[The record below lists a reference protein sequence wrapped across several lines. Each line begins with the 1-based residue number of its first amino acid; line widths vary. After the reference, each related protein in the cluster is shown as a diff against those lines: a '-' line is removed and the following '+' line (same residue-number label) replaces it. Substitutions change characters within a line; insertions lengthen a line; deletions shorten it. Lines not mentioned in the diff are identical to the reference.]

1 LSGALSDLESLR
13 FLVEIT
19 MATLGVPNANLN
31 VGRKAPRFA
40 FSRPKKPIPRDMAHL
55 KNEMVMSNLLQEIYN
70 ISYHAEVKSMMIRER
85 QVQPG
90 DITGNLSESA
100 RVIVELELHNGE
112 QHCYHWFVKI
122 LPKEHKNSE
131 LMHKFNIFEN
141 EIRFYKEI
149 APDLLRFLR
158 DNGVNDVKFKI
169 PKLLFA
175 DNREESAVIIL
186 EDVGEQGYGQDRDE
200 DGERFLSKE
209 KAHLAIKAIACIHAA
224 SKLYNLHNTTKLE
237 EKHPNLQH
245 NLMWED
251 TDFIDRLS
259 AMKDSYCEVLK
270 KSSEHDST
278 RLLQRFEKA
287 FDSSMKLKSICAE
300 RYAPKQTNTAVYLQ
314 HGDFHFNNLLFK
326 DSTEEGGDLEVMIVD
341 WQLSYV
347 GRSTGDLSYLLL
359 SSISPKVR
367 HENEL
372 VFKEDYY
379 NSFNSY
385 LKSFEA
391 SVMNKLSQNTCGISF
406 NVACD
411 DDDDNLDVVRVEVD
425 DLEHDYQDSTPLSF
439 FLSCGNVL
447 NSDTSNTPDLSD
459 DERDERTV
467 NFAYNLVKDA
477 AEMEII

>member
-1 LSGALSDLESLR
+1 MQ
-13 FLVEIT
+13 I
-19 MATLGVPNANLN
+19 MATLGLPNSNLN
-31 VGRKAPRFA
+31 VSHKASRFA
-40 FSRPKKPIPRDMAHL
+40 FSKPKKPIPRDMAHL
-55 KNEMVMSNLLQEIYN
+55 KNEMVMGNLLKEIYN
-70 ISYHAEVKSMMIRER
+70 ISYHSEVKSMIIRER
-85 QVQPG
+85 LVEPG
-90 DITGNLSESA
+90 DITGNLSESG
-100 RVIVELELHNGE
+100 RVIVELELNNGE
-112 QHCYHWFVKI
+112 KLIYHWFVKI
-122 LPKEHKNSE
+122 LPKQHKNSE

-149 APDLLRFLR
+149 APDLLRFLQ
-158 DNGVNDVKFKI
+158 DNGVNDVAFKI
-169 PKLLFA
+169 PKMLFA
-175 DNREESAVIIL
+175 DSRDESAVIIL
-186 EDVGEQGYGQDRDE
+186 EDVGEQGYRQERDE
-200 DGERFLSKE
+200 DGERFLSME
-209 KAHLAIKAIACIHAA
+209 KAHLAINAIACIHAA

-237 EKHPNLQH
+237 EKYANLQH
-245 NLMWED
+245 NMMWTD
-251 TDFIDRLS
+251 NDFIDRLS

-326 DSTEEGGDLEVMIVD
+326 ESTEEGGQMEVMIVD

-359 SSISPKVR
+359 SSISPKLR
-367 HENEL
+367 HEHEL
-372 VFKEDYY
+372 MLKEDYY

-385 LKSFEA
+385 LKTFEA
-391 SVMNKLSQNTCGISF
+391 SVMDKLSQNTCGISF
-406 NVACD
+406 NIVCD
-411 DDDDNLDVVRVEVD
+411 DDDNNDPTTVRVEVD
-425 DLEHDYQDSTPLSF
+425 DLEHDYHDSTPLSF

-447 NSDTSNTPDLSD
+447 SSDSTTPDLSD
-459 DERDERTV
+459 DERDEREQATV

>member
-1 LSGALSDLESLR
+1 M
-13 FLVEIT
+13 F
-19 MATLGVPNANLN
+19 TLGLPNSNLN
-31 VGRKAPRFA
+31 VGKKASRFA
-40 FSRPKKPIPRDMAHL
+40 FGKPKKLIPRDMAHL
-55 KNEMVMSNLLQEIYN
+55 KNEMVMGNLLKEIYN
-70 ISYHAEVKSMMIRER
+70 INYHSEVKSMMIRER
-85 QVQPG
+85 KVEPG
-90 DITGNLSESA
+90 DITGNLSESG
-100 RVIVELELHNGE
+100 RVIVELELDNGE
-112 QHCYHWFVKI
+112 KLTYHWFVKI
-122 LPKEHKNSE
+122 LPKQHKNSE

-149 APDLLRFLR
+149 APELLKFLQ
-158 DNGVNDVKFKI
+158 DNGVNDVVFKI
-169 PKLLFA
+169 PKMLFA
-175 DNREESAVIIL
+175 DSQEESAVIIL
-186 EDVGEQGYGQDRDE
+186 EDVGEQGYQQERDE

-209 KAHLAIKAIACIHAA
+209 KAHLAINAIACIQAA

-237 EKHPNLQH
+237 EKHANLQ
-245 NLMWED
+245 NNMMWED

-326 DSTEEGGDLEVMIVD
+326 DSTEEGGQMEVMIVD

-359 SSISPKVR
+359 SSISPNVR
-367 HENEL
+367 HEHEMTL
-372 VFKEDYY
+372 KEYYY

-385 LKSFEA
+385 LKTFEA
-391 SVMNKLSQNTCGISF
+391 SVMDNLSQNTCGISF
-406 NVACD
+406 NIVCD
-411 DDDDNLDVVRVEVD
+411 DDDDKYDVPAVRVEVD
-425 DLEHDYQDSTPLSF
+425 DLENDYQDSTPLSF

-447 NSDTSNTPDLSD
+447 SSDSNTPDLSD
-459 DERDERTV
+459 DERDEREQATV

-477 AEMEII
+477 AEMDII

>member
-1 LSGALSDLESLR
+1 
-13 FLVEIT
+13 LVQI
-19 MATLGVPNANLN
+19 MATLGLPNSNLN
-31 VGRKAPRFA
+31 VGHKASRFA
-40 FSRPKKPIPRDMAHL
+40 FSKPKKPIPRDMAHL
-55 KNEMVMSNLLQEIYN
+55 KNEMVMGNLLKEIYN
-70 ISYHAEVKSMMIRER
+70 INYHSEVKSMIIRER
-85 QVQPG
+85 LVEPG
-90 DITGNLSESA
+90 DITGNLSESG
-100 RVIVELELHNGE
+100 RVIVELELNNG
-112 QHCYHWFVKI
+112 QKLAYHWFVKI

-149 APDLLRFLR
+149 APDLLKFLQ
-158 DNGVNDVKFKI
+158 DNGVNDVVFKI
-169 PKLLFA
+169 PKMLFA
-175 DNREESAVIIL
+175 DSREESAVIIL
-186 EDVGEQGYGQDRDE
+186 EDVGEQGYRQGRDK

-209 KAHLAIKAIACIHAA
+209 KAHLAINAIACIHAA

-237 EKHPNLQH
+237 EKHTNLQH
-245 NLMWED
+245 NMMWED

-270 KSSEHDST
+270 KSSEHDSS

-326 DSTEEGGDLEVMIVD
+326 ESSDGQMEVMIVD

-367 HENEL
+367 HEHEL
-372 VFKEDYY
+372 MLKEDYY

-385 LKSFEA
+385 LKTFEA
-391 SVMNKLSQNTCGISF
+391 SVMDKLSQNTCGISF
-406 NVACD
+406 NVVCD
-411 DDDDNLDVVRVEVD
+411 DDDNNDVTTVRVEVD

-439 FLSCGNVL
+439 FLSCGNIL
-447 NSDTSNTPDLSD
+447 SSDSNTPDLSD
-459 DERDERTV
+459 DERDEREQATV
-467 NFAYNLVKDA
+467 NFAYSLVKDA
-477 AEMEII
+477 AEMDII

>member
-1 LSGALSDLESLR
+1 MQ
-13 FLVEIT
+13 I
-19 MATLGVPNANLN
+19 MATLGLPNSNLN
-31 VGRKAPRFA
+31 VGHKPSRFA
-40 FSRPKKPIPRDMAHL
+40 FSKPKKPIPRDMAHL
-55 KNEMVMSNLLQEIYN
+55 KNEMVMGNLLKEIYN
-70 ISYHAEVKSMMIRER
+70 IDYHSEVKSMMIRER
-85 QVQPG
+85 LVEPG
-90 DITGNLSESA
+90 DITGNLSESG
-100 RVIVELELHNGE
+100 RVIVELQLNNGE
-112 QHCYHWFVKI
+112 KLIFHWFVKI
-122 LPKEHKNSE
+122 LPKQHKNSE

-149 APDLLRFLR
+149 APDLLKFLQE
-158 DNGVNDVKFKI
+158 NGVNDVAFKI
-169 PKLLFA
+169 PKMLFA
-175 DNREESAVIIL
+175 DSREESAVIIL
-186 EDVGEQGYGQDRDE
+186 EDVGEQGYRQGRDA

-209 KAHLAIKAIACIHAA
+209 KAHLAINAIACIHAA

-237 EKHPNLQH
+237 EKHTNLQH
-245 NLMWED
+245 NMMWED

-270 KSSEHDST
+270 KSSEHDSS

-326 DSTEEGGDLEVMIVD
+326 ESSDGQMEVMIVD

-367 HENEL
+367 HEHEL
-372 VFKEDYY
+372 MLKEDYY

-385 LKSFEA
+385 LKTFEA
-391 SVMNKLSQNTCGISF
+391 SVMDKLSQNTCGISF
-406 NVACD
+406 NVVCD
-411 DDDDNLDVVRVEVD
+411 DDDNNDVTTVRVEVD

-439 FLSCGNVL
+439 FLSCGNIL
-447 NSDTSNTPDLSD
+447 SSDSNTPDLSD
-459 DERDERTV
+459 DERDEREQATV
-467 NFAYNLVKDA
+467 NFAYSLVKDA
-477 AEMEII
+477 AEMDII